1 MVLEIEEVIVFYR
14 VISRVWIEF
23 FSTFEERMSRSLVE
37 CVVIF
42 QPQSGSACCAC
53 CAGVDG
59 IERLG
64 RAVLRASVNCEE

>member
-1 MVLEIEEVIVFYR
+1 VVLESEVVIVYLR
-14 VISRVWIEF
+14 VISMIWMEF
-23 FSTFEERMSRSLVE
+23 FSTFEERMNRSLVE

-64 RAVLRASVNCEE
+64 RAVLRASVKCEE